1 MTKSAQAFRTIREV
15 ADWLGVAAHV
25 LRFWESKFTQIK
37 PVKRAGGRRYY
48 RPADME
54 LLGGIKVLLH
64 DQGMTIRGV
73 QKMIRDDGIAAIMAL
88 SPSLD
93 DLVGGGD
100 IREGDDI
107 ADWVEDAAADDA
119 AALPDAPDAAAPPDP
134 APETIEEQHVV
145 DAPAATTPL
154 ADAQDRQPDAPTPTP
169 ADTPARHLMTD
180 LGALPARIR
189 AMSPEAR
196 ARLAPHLDR
205 LAALQTRM
213 AAAPP
218 REP

>member
-64 DQGMTIRGV
+64 DQGMTIRGA

-134 APETIEEQHVV
+134 APETIGEQHVV
-145 DAPAATTPL
+145 DAPAATTPV
-154 ADAQDRQPDAPTPTP
+154 ADAQDRQPDAPTPAP
-169 ADTPARHLMTD
+169 ADTPARHPMTD
-180 LGALPARIR
+180 LAAVPARIR

>member
-64 DQGMTIRGV
+64 DQGMTIRGA

-93 DLVGGGD
+93 DLVGGGE
-100 IREGDDI
+100 ILEGDDI

-134 APETIEEQHVV
+134 APENIEEHHVV
-145 DAPAATTPL
+145 DAAAATTPV
-154 ADAQDRQPDAPTPTP
+154 ADAQDRQPGAPTPTP
-169 ADTPARHLMTD
+169 AGTPARHPMID
-180 LGALPARIR
+180 LAALPARITT
-189 AMSPEAR
+189 MSPEAR